1 MCMCYNDKTVT
12 VKVRRMDYNGFKF
25 ICQIKEG
32 IPGDILDAC
41 YPFVMQEMDWHRGTD
56 RTRTAHNCLGFSEL
70 MDITDR
76 AKSIQ
81 RIKININDSIIDY
94 DSLGRS
100 MRKVRY
106 RQLVRKP
113 NKCLQRLVLKSYY
126 LHYHNL
132 HEEETLKNTFD
143 DQLHDMYAKVELNV
157 C

>member
-1 MCMCYNDKTVT
+1 
-12 VKVRRMDYNGFKF
+12 MDYNGFKF

-41 YPFVMQEMDWHRGTD
+41 YPFVMQEMGWHKGTGQ
-56 RTRTAHNCLGFSEL
+56 TRSPHNDLGFSEIG
-70 MDITDR
+70 DITDR

-81 RIKININDSIIDY
+81 RIKISINSSIEDY
-94 DSLGRS
+94 DTLGRS

-113 NKCLQRLVLKSYY
+113 NKGIQRLVLKSYY

-143 DQLHDMYAKVELNV
+143 DQWHDMWAKVELNV

>member
-1 MCMCYNDKTVT
+1 
-12 VKVRRMDYNGFKF
+12 MDYNGFKF

-41 YPFVMQEMDWHRGTD
+41 YPFVMQEMGWHRGTD
-56 RTRTAHNCLGFSEL
+56 RTRSAYNSLGFSEL
-70 MDITDR
+70 TDITDR

-81 RIKININDSIIDY
+81 RIKININDSITDY

-100 MRKVRY
+100 IRKVRY
-106 RQLVRKP
+106 RQLIRKP
-113 NKCLQRLVLKSYY
+113 NKWLQRLVLKSYY

-143 DQLHDMYAKVELNV
+143 DQLHDMWAKVELNV